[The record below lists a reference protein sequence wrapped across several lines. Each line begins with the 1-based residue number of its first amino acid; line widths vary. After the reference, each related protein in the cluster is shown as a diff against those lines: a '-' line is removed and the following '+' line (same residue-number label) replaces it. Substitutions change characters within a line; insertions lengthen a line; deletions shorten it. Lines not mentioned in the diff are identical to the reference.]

1 MKKKD
6 KILVSWI
13 AWKNDFTQSENG
25 LSRINVEGPHA
36 HLYAQEKIGE
46 DYQRHLLLY
55 VNSGNRTEESGN
67 RYFAEYL
74 SETFADIILMPVEL
88 DDIICVAEIYQ
99 KCYEI
104 LDGYSEDEI
113 EVFISPGTSAMQT
126 AWYLIASSMSHVKLF
141 QTRPLHF
148 RKTDAESIKEYIQII
163 KDDTPKYLGIIEK
176 KQLSKKESKK
186 IDLPSLIPVYQ
197 KAEKIAVTHSVTAL
211 ISGETGTG
219 KELLARYIHESSVR
233 KEHPFKAINCAA
245 IGDDLLESRLFGY
258 KKGAFTGANE
268 DTLGAF
274 QQAHKGTIFL
284 DEIGDI
290 SSKMQQTLLRVLQ
303 EKVVSKV
310 GSFEEE
316 KIDVRVIA
324 ASHKDLFQLAE
335 EGKFRMDLYYRLSV
349 AELHLPSIKEFSLEE
364 RRNLLDHFLEVKS
377 KLFHRKVLLLSKE
390 AKDFLLK
397 HSYPGNIRELE
408 NLIERLYTFVD
419 EKIELTDMPQ
429 RIRFPEGSISSLKLD
444 DIESR
449 HIRKV
454 LGMVSGNITKASNIL
469 GIAYNTLQNKI
480 RKYSIQ

>member
-1 MKKKD
+1 MKKRD

-25 LSRINVEGPHA
+25 LPRINFEGPHSN
-36 HLYAQEKIGE
+36 LYAQEKIE
-46 DYQRHLLLY
+46 NDYQRHLLLY
-55 VNSGNRTEESGN
+55 VISGNRTEESGN
-67 RYFAEYL
+67 RILAEHL
-74 SETFADIILMPVEL
+74 RETFADIMLIPLEL

-99 KCYEI
+99 KCYE
-104 LDGYSEDEI
+104 LLEDYSEDEI

-126 AWYLIASSMSHVKLF
+126 AWYLIAGSMTHVKLF
-141 QTRPLHF
+141 QTRPSNF
-148 RKTDAESIKEYIQII
+148 RKTDSESIKEYIQIV
-163 KDDTPKYLGIIEK
+163 KDDAPKYLGIIEK
-176 KQLSKKESKK
+176 KQLSKKENK
-186 IDLPSLIPVYQ
+186 ITDLPSLTPVYQ

-233 KEHPFKAINCAA
+233 KGHPFKAINCAA
-245 IGDDLLESRLFGY
+245 IGDDLLESRMFGY

-268 DTLGAF
+268 DTTGAF
-274 QQAHKGTIFL
+274 QQAHRGTIFL

-290 SSKMQQTLLRVLQ
+290 SPKMQQTLLRVLQ
-303 EKVVSKV
+303 ERTVSKV

-316 KIDVRVIA
+316 KVDVRVIA

-349 AELHLPSIKEFSLEE
+349 AELHLPSMKEFSVEE
-364 RRNLLDHFLEVKS
+364 RRKLLGHFLEIKS
-377 KLFHRKVLLLSKE
+377 KLFQKQVLLLSKE
-390 AKDFLLK
+390 AEDFLLR

-408 NLIERLYTFVD
+408 NLIERLYTFV
-419 EKIELTDMPQ
+419 EKKAELTDLPQ
-429 RIRFPEGSISSLKLD
+429 RIRFPERSISSLKLD
-444 DIESR
+444 DIENR

-454 LGMVSGNITKASNIL
+454 LGMVSGNITKASGIL

>member
-1 MKKKD
+1 MKKRN

-13 AWKNDFTQSENG
+13 AWKNDFIISDKKPPI
-25 LSRINVEGPHA
+25 INVKGPHA
-36 HLYAQEKIGE
+36 HLYAQGKINE
-46 DYQRHLLLY
+46 DYQKHLLLY
-55 VNSGNRTEESGN
+55 VSSGDIAEESGN
-67 RYFAEYL
+67 RILVEHL
-74 SETFADIILMPVEL
+74 KQTFADIILMPLEL
-88 DDIICVAEIYQ
+88 NDIICVAEIYQ
-99 KCYEI
+99 KCHE
-104 LDGYSEDEI
+104 LLKEYSEDEI

-126 AWYLIASSMSHVKLF
+126 VWYLIASSMSHVKLF
-141 QTRPLHF
+141 QTRPSHF
-148 RKTDAESIKEYIQII
+148 MKADSESIKEYIQII
-163 KDDTPKYLGIIEK
+163 KDDTPKYLGIIERK
-176 KQLSKKESKK
+176 GLSKKGSKI
-186 IDLPSLIPVYQ
+186 IDLPSLETVYQ
-197 KAEKIAVTHSVTAL
+197 KAEKVAVTHSVTAL

-233 KEHPFKAINCAA
+233 KEHPFIAINCAA
-245 IGDDLLESRLFGY
+245 IGDDLLESRLFGHI
-258 KKGAFTGANE
+258 KGIFTGANQDME
-268 DTLGAF
+268 GAF

-290 SSKMQQTLLRVLQ
+290 SPKMQQTLLRVLQ
-303 EKVVSKV
+303 EKAVSKV
-310 GSFEEE
+310 GSVKEE
-316 KIDVRVIA
+316 KVDVRVVTA
-324 ASHKDLFQLAE
+324 THKDLFQLAE

-349 AELHLPSIKEFSLEE
+349 AELHLPSMKEFSEEE
-364 RRNLLDHFLEVKS
+364 RRKLISHFLEVKS

-419 EKIELTDMPQ
+419 EKIELTDIPQ

-454 LGMVSGNITKASNIL
+454 LGMVSGNITKASHIL